1 MHKKYGLGLLRT
13 LLLSCLCLTVQ
24 ANAQNNFPDKP
35 LHIIVPQPP
44 GGGFDYVGRVLA
56 DKMAPLMKESI
67 IVENRP
73 GVGTVVGTDYVAKL
87 PPDGYTAV
95 VGSIS
100 NMVMNPWLY
109 KTLPYDPIKDFVP
122 VGLAISYSYT
132 LIGRKGLP
140 FSDLKR
146 LIQYAKDNPGKLTY
160 ASGGN
165 GTGQHVLA
173 AALWNKAGV
182 DVVHVPY
189 KGAQAA
195 YTDIIGGRVDL
206 FFDLSPTAKPH
217 IDAGSVIAYATS
229 GATRN
234 PNIPGVPTILE
245 TGVSNVE
252 LESWF
257 GLFVPAKTPPEIL
270 AKWQEA
276 MQKVAN
282 MPEVKERFEKAGGK
296 PISPTPAEV
305 RTMVQ
310 SDYNRWKQLI
320 SNANIKA
327 D

>member
-56 DKMAPLMKESI
+56 AKMAPLMKESI

-140 FSDLKR
+140 FSDLKG

>member
-1 MHKKYGLGLLRT
+1 
-13 LLLSCLCLTVQ
+13 LLSCLCLTVQ
-24 ANAQNNFPDKP
+24 VNAQNNFPDKP

-140 FSDLKR
+140 FSDLKG

-182 DVVHVPY
+182 DAVHVPY

-195 YTDIIGGRVDL
+195 YTDIIGGRVDV

-234 PNIPGVPTILE
+234 PNLPAVPTILE
-245 TGVSNVE
+245 TGVSNVQ

>member
-1 MHKKYGLGLLRT
+1 MLKKYEFGLLRA
-13 LLLSCLCLTVQ
+13 LLLSVVCLISH

-122 VGLAISYSYT
+122 VGLTISYSYT

-140 FSDLKR
+140 FSDLKG

-182 DVVHVPY
+182 DAVHVPY

-195 YTDIIGGRVDL
+195 YTDIIGGRVDV

-229 GATRN
+229 GAMRN
-234 PNIPGVPTILE
+234 PNLPAVPTILE
-245 TGVSNVE
+245 TGVSNVQ

>member
-140 FSDLKR
+140 FSDLKG

-276 MQKVAN
+276 MQKVAD

>member
-1 MHKKYGLGLLRT
+1 MFKKYGLGLLRL
-13 LLLSCLCLTVQ
+13 LLLSSICLMVQ
-24 ANAQNNFPDKP
+24 VKAQTNFPDKP

-87 PPDGYTAV
+87 PPDGYSAV

-140 FSDLKR
+140 FNDLKG

-195 YTDIIGGRVDL
+195 YTDIIGGRVDV

-229 GATRN
+229 GASRN
-234 PNIPGVPTILE
+234 PNLPAVPTIIE
-245 TGVSNVE
+245 TGVSNIQ

-270 AKWQEA
+270 VKWQDA
-276 MQKVAN
+276 IQKVAN
-282 MPEVKERFEKAGGK
+282 MPEVKDRFEKAGGK

-305 RTMVQ
+305 KTIVQ
-310 SDYNRWKQLI
+310 TDYNRWKQLI
-320 SNANIKA
+320 SSANIKA

>member
-140 FSDLKR
+140 FSDLKG

-160 ASGGN
+160 ASVGN

>member
-1 MHKKYGLGLLRT
+1 MFNKFT
-13 LLLSCLCLTVQ
+13 LFTKAIFFSLCLLGSHVS
-24 ANAQNNFPDKP
+24 AQSTFPDKP
-35 LHIIVPQPP
+35 LRIVVPQPP
-44 GGGFDYVGRVLA
+44 GGGFDFVGRVLG
-56 DKMAPLMKESI
+56 DKLGPLMKETFV
-67 IVENRP
+67 VENKP

-100 NMVMNPWLY
+100 NIVMNPWLY
-109 KTLPYDPIKDFVP
+109 KSLPYDPIKDFVP
-122 VGLAISYSYT
+122 VGLVTSYSYT

-140 FSDLKR
+140 FNDLKG
-146 LIQYAKDNPGKLTY
+146 LIKYASDNPGKLTY

-173 AALWNKAGV
+173 AALFKSAGV
-182 DVVHVPY
+182 DCVHIPY

-217 IDAGSVIAYATS
+217 IDAGNVIAYATS
-229 GATRN
+229 GAARN
-234 PNIPGVPTILE
+234 PNLPNTPTIAE
-245 TGVSNVE
+245 TGVSNVQ

-257 GLFVPAKTPPEIL
+257 GLFLPAKTPAPIV

-276 MQKVAN
+276 FAQVAN
-282 MPEVKERFEKAGGK
+282 QADVKERFEKAGGK
-296 PISPTPAEV
+296 PIAPNPAEV
-305 RTMVQ
+305 RTIVLN
-310 SDYNRWKQLI
+310 DYNRWKQLI
-320 SNANIKA
+320 AAANIKA

>member
-1 MHKKYGLGLLRT
+1 MHKKYDLGLLRT
-13 LLLSCLCLTVQ
+13 FLLSCLCLTVQ
-24 ANAQNNFPDKP
+24 VNAQNNFPDKP

-140 FSDLKR
+140 FSDLKG

-182 DVVHVPY
+182 DAVHVPY

-195 YTDIIGGRVDL
+195 YTDIIGGRVDV

-234 PNIPGVPTILE
+234 PNLPAVPTILE
-245 TGVSNVE
+245 TGVSNVQ

>member
-1 MHKKYGLGLLRT
+1 MLNKYLRLITFLT
-13 LLLSCLCLTVQ
+13 LVLAFCSGVQ
-24 ANAQNNFPDKP
+24 AQTTFPDKP

-44 GGGFDYVGRVLA
+44 GGGFDFVGRVLG
-56 DKMAPLMKESI
+56 DKLAPLMKENI
-67 IVENRP
+67 IVENKP

-87 PPDGYTAV
+87 PPDGYTAL

-100 NMVMNPWLY
+100 NIVMNPWLY
-109 KTLPYDPIKDFVP
+109 KNLPYDPIKDFVP
-122 VGLAISYSYT
+122 VGLVTSYSYT

-140 FSDLKR
+140 FNDLKG
-146 LIQYAKDNPGKLTY
+146 LIKYAQENPGKLTY

-173 AALWNKAGV
+173 AALWKGTGV
-182 DVVHVPY
+182 DCVHIPY

-217 IDAGSVIAYATS
+217 IDAGSVVTFATS

-234 PNIPGVPTILE
+234 PNLPNVPTIIE
-245 TGVSNVE
+245 TGVSNIQ

-257 GLFVPAKTPPEIL
+257 GLFLPAKTPAAIV

-276 MQKVAN
+276 FGQVAN
-282 MPEVKERFEKAGGK
+282 QADVKDRFEKAGGK
-296 PISPTPAEV
+296 PISPSPAEV
-305 RTMVQ
+305 KSMVQ
-310 SDYNRWKQLI
+310 NDYNRWKQLI
-320 SNANIKA
+320 SAANIKA

>member
-1 MHKKYGLGLLRT
+1 MLNKYKRIAQSVVVTT
-13 LLLSCLCLTVQ
+13 LLIGKL
-24 ANAQNNFPDKP
+24 AFAQGNFPEKA

-44 GGGFDYVGRVLA
+44 GGGFDFVGRVLG
-56 DKMAPLMKESI
+56 DKLAPVMKENI
-67 IVENRP
+67 IVENKP
-73 GVGTVVGTDYVAKL
+73 GVGTVEGTDYVAKL

-100 NMVMNPWLY
+100 NIVMNPWLY
-109 KTLPYDPIKDFVP
+109 KNLPYDPIKDFVP
-122 VGLAISYSYT
+122 VGLATSYRYT
-132 LIGRKGLP
+132 LIARKGLP
-140 FSDLKR
+140 FNDLKG
-146 LIQYAKDNPGKLTY
+146 LINYAKENPGKLTY

-173 AALWNKAGV
+173 AALWNRANV

-217 IDAGSVIAYATS
+217 IDAGNVVALATS
-229 GATRN
+229 GASRN
-234 PNIPGVPTILE
+234 PNLPNVPTIIE
-245 TGVSNVE
+245 TGVSNIQ

-257 GLFVPAKTPPEIL
+257 GLFLPAKTPPSIV

-276 MQKVAN
+276 LQQVAN
-282 MPEVKERFEKAGGK
+282 QADVKDRFEKAGGK
-296 PISPTPAEV
+296 PISPSPAEV
-305 RTMVQ
+305 KAMVM

-320 SNANIKA
+320 TAANVKA

>member
-1 MHKKYGLGLLRT
+1 MSNQYGLNLLRT
-13 LLLSCLCLTVQ
+13 LLLSLFCISFY
-24 ANAQNNFPDKP
+24 ASAQNNFPDKP

-56 DKMAPLMKESI
+56 DKMGPLMKESM

-100 NMVMNPWLY
+100 NIVMNPWLY
-109 KTLPYDPIKDFVP
+109 KSLPYDPMKDFVP
-122 VGLAISYSYT
+122 VGLATSYSYT
-132 LIGRKGLP
+132 LVGRQGLP
-140 FSDLKR
+140 FNDLKG
-146 LIQYAKDNPGKLTY
+146 LIQYAKNNPGKLTY

-173 AALWNKAGV
+173 AALWNKASV
-182 DVVHVPY
+182 DIVHVPY

-206 FFDLSPTAKPH
+206 FFDLSPTVKPH
-217 IDAGSVIAYATS
+217 IDAGSVVPYATS

-234 PNIPGVPTILE
+234 PNLPNVPTIIE
-245 TGVSNVE
+245 TGVSNIQ

-270 AKWQEA
+270 AKWQDA
-276 MQKVAN
+276 LQKVAN
-282 MPEVKERFEKAGGK
+282 MPDVKERFEKAGGR
-296 PISPTPAEV
+296 PISPTIAEV
-305 RTMVQ
+305 KALVQ
-310 SDYNRWKQLI
+310 TDYNRWKQLI

>member
-140 FSDLKR
+140 FSDLKG